1 MLPGLSALEL
11 GRLRISV
18 GYGTHKKGRP
28 LSPTEVAKLLRRA
41 RDAGASLEDC
51 ANALRLKGSTQVSRF
66 LGVLDLPSELLHL
79 VSWGRSAD
87 SIGFTTAVELA
98 RVSAPED
105 MRVIAEAILE
115 QGLQTDE
122 VRQVA
127 QLLKRSQRPIHDCL
141 REVIGMRPTV
151 ERVYVFM
158 GAIVDE
164 TVKVALADQTQEQ
177 RNTLLRAGID
187 ALGLNASGRLGEQV
201 FTIVGDERLHTRL
214 NTEGREAIESR
225 LRKYIKENVR
235 GDTHER

>member
-1 MLPGLSALEL
+1 MLPGLSPLEL

-28 LSPTEVAKLLRRA
+28 LSPTEVGRMLRRA

-51 ANALRLKGSTQVSRF
+51 AKALGFKGTTQVSRF
-66 LGVLDLPSELLHL
+66 LGVLDLPPDLLHL
-79 VSWGRSAD
+79 VSWGRSTD

-98 RVSAPED
+98 RVSTPKDKRA
-105 MRVIAEAILE
+105 IAEAILQ

-127 QLLKRSQRPIHDCL
+127 QLLKRSQQPVQECL

-164 TVKVALADQTQEQ
+164 AVKAALANQTQEQ
-177 RNTLLRAGID
+177 RNGILRGGIE
-187 ALGLNASGRLGEQV
+187 ALGINASGRLGEQV
-201 FTIVGDERLHTRL
+201 FTLVGDERLNTRL
-214 NTEGREAIESR
+214 ISEGREAIESR
-225 LRKYIKENVR
+225 LRTYIKENVR
-235 GDTHER
+235 GGAHER